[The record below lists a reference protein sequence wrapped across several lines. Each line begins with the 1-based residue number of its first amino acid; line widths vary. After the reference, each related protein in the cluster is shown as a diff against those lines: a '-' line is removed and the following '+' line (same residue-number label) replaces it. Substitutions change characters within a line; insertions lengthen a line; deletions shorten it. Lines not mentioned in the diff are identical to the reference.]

1 LPQFAS
7 GNRLSGTPEENQAVV
22 QGSLAYFGTY
32 RLDEESHKIHLHY
45 DGSTFPNWDGVD
57 QTRVINMWGEQLEM
71 VSPVSAVGGGTVHLL
86 LRRSR

>member
-1 LPQFAS
+1 MPQFAS